1 MFGFIKKV
9 FVVAISFFCCNA
21 LECVTMN
28 NQEPKIRTKIININ
42 SNEPSF
48 YSDSILVNKCSGSCN
63 SINDPYAKLCV
74 PDVVENINVK
84 VFNPMSTTNEHRHI
98 KWHQTCKYKCRLD
111 AFCNNKQRWNEDK
124 FRCECKELFG
134 KRVCNKEFIWN
145 RSNCDC
151 ECDKLCDAREYLD
164 YENCKSRKK

>member
-1 MFGFIKKV
+1 
-9 FVVAISFFCCNA
+9 
-21 LECVTMN
+21 MN

-111 AFCNNKQRWNEDK
+111 AFVTISKGGMKINLGVNVKNYLA
-124 FRCECKELFG
+124 KEYVIKNLFG
-134 KRVCNKEFIWN
+134 IVVIVIANVIN
-145 RSNCDC
+145 YVM
-151 ECDKLCDAREYLD
+151 L
-164 YENCKSRKK
+164 ENI